1 MELTRKQ
8 KKELQTLLE
17 LEQNGEL
24 NDKSKALLA
33 HYKMLQTSETI
44 EKIKNLK
51 AEKKITPPNAI
62 ELGSLIKYEN
72 LPSAMCVI
80 SDINRIRES
89 VKNAIIGAYLT
100 ESINN
105 DITPMI
111 FPTTSPILEIEAEVS
126 KKSRSDKFYAF
137 EYNYFV
143 QKLSEHFTE
152 ETRDA
157 FIYDFRLKIGKS
169 TEVNNTYSQI
179 LSTTLEQIL
188 QVAYINSRNTYKSVG
203 ASHILKSSL
212 NYYSAFIVKK
222 ISDKDSKEVVQ
233 MNCIVFRDSFIRSLY
248 GCETDYVEAG
258 YILDYS
264 SNEFFNHFEILATT
278 PYACNEYWLFE
289 ALKRA
294 KISVNKFKGSTT
306 AERRA
311 IIRNLN
317 VKKNFFS

>member
-24 NDKSKALLA
+24 NDKSKVLLA
-33 HYKMLQTSETI
+33 HYKMLHTNERI

-80 SDINRIRES
+80 SDINRIKES
-89 VKNAIIGAYLT
+89 VKDAIIGAYLT

-111 FPTTSPILEIEAEVS
+111 FPTTPIHPESAEVS
-126 KKSRSDKFYAF
+126 KKSRSDTFFAF

-152 ETRDA
+152 ETRDF
-157 FIYDFRLKIGKS
+157 FIYDFRLKMGKS
-169 TEVNNTYSQI
+169 TEVDNTYSQI

-188 QVAYINSRNTYKSVG
+188 QVAYINSRNTYKSIG
-203 ASHILKSSL
+203 SSRILKSSL

-248 GCETDYVEAG
+248 ACETDYIEAG

-264 SNEFFNHFEILATT
+264 SSDFFNHFEILATT

-294 KISVNKFKGSTT
+294 RISVNKFRSFSPS
-306 AERRA
+306 ERKA
-311 IIRNLN
+311 IIKNIN